1 MNAGT
6 RKTVYVF
13 FGMVATGKSYLAR
26 AWAERQG
33 GLYLNSDIVRK
44 ELAGL
49 EQRDRSRAS
58 WNEGIYTPGFTRR
71 TYDEL
76 LRRAQS
82 YLTADSHVCVVLDAS
97 YQSRE
102 ERNRLRQELAA
113 QCLLLF
119 IHCTC
124 PESTVKK
131 RLAERAVDRH
141 AVSDG
146 RWEIYLHQ
154 KVHFMPPDELEP
166 GQVVSID
173 TDRPLAVLLAAL
185 EQAVQEK
192 INGAHAAKPV
202 R

>member
-1 MNAGT
+1 VNAGPT
-6 RKTVYVF
+6 KTVYVF

-49 EQRDRSRAS
+49 GRQDRSRVP

-76 LRRAQS
+76 LCRTQECLAG
-82 YLTADSHVCVVLDAS
+82 DSHACVVLDAS
-97 YQSRE
+97 YQSQG
-102 ERNRLRQELAA
+102 ERSRLRLGLAA
-113 QCLLLF
+113 HCRLLF
-119 IHCTC
+119 VLCTC
-124 PESTVKK
+124 PAATVKK
-131 RLAERAVDRH
+131 RLIARAADPY

-154 KVHFMPPDELEP
+154 REHFMPPDELES

-173 TDRPLAVLLAAL
+173 TDRPLAVLLAEL

-192 INGAHAAKPV
+192 MNGAHAAKPV
-202 R
+202 

>member
-1 MNAGT
+1 VNAET
-6 RKTVYVF
+6 KKTAYVF

-49 EQRDRSRAS
+49 AQQDRSRVS
-58 WNEGIYTPGFTRR
+58 WNEGIYTPDFTRR

-76 LRRAQS
+76 LRRTLVCLAG
-82 YLTADSHVCVVLDAS
+82 DSHVCVVLDAS
-97 YQSRE
+97 YQSQE
-102 ERNRLRQELAA
+102 ERNRLRQGLATH
-113 QCLLLF
+113 CRLLF
-119 IHCTC
+119 ILCTC
-124 PESTVKK
+124 PEATVKK
-131 RLAERAVDRH
+131 RLAERAVDPH

-154 KVHFMPPDELEP
+154 KEHFMPPDELEP
-166 GQVVSID
+166 AQVLSID
-173 TDRPLAVLLAAL
+173 TDRSLAVLLAVL

-192 INGAHAAKPV
+192 MNGACAARPV
-202 R
+202 